1 MPLNLHD
8 PIARLLTAHNR
19 VLTSVVQPS
28 VDDPCAL
35 FVKEAIA
42 VCNALSGYL
51 SVSSGTQWEPKSIV
65 SRDDIAVN
73 LVWEGGK
80 QEEELDDMWIKGKEH
95 VKDDWIILSIPLQ
108 PDDSPKPSEPRAILH
123 LNICPHALPSLLT
136 LTSLCSLGATLFAL
150 QACIDALT
158 AQLRRNNVI
167 QKLVLDNV
175 EEAVAIQLYP
185 DNLNAVKQRDPAMPL
200 HLNSA
205 GNVFFN
211 GNRDLYLVSPHEEA
225 THCPESPFSRAASL
239 PPDDN
244 IQKGLHISVSPRPG
258 PNQARV
264 RLSQQQFTAIATV
277 IALFDD
283 DGTRFGGIVITHDD
297 RERKREAERLEES
310 GRQLRTIC
318 QAMPQLVWTTGP
330 DGSHEYFNTKW
341 VEYTGHSIESSCG
354 EGWKQVLH
362 PDDFE
367 RVSQTWAGCLAT
379 GNPYQVE
386 YRFKRASDGMYRWF
400 LGRALPLRDDNG
412 EITKW
417 LGTSTDIHDHREA
430 MLEIQQARSKLHRIM
445 THTSLYLWCVD
456 EQGII
461 TLSEGKCPRTPH
473 EVVGKSVFEVFKDV
487 PTMCESVSKILDGRE
502 TQVLDECYVEGAW
515 YRTQHTLVME
525 DGPTKK
531 MGIACVSFDVTARK
545 MAEMALLESEIRAK
559 HLFQSNII
567 GAIIFSTNSTFP
579 STHIECNDAWLHL
592 LGLDRETYE
601 RVLAKGRQFHGANE
615 NHETLIKAAKACLRN
630 CERELIKPDGT
641 RVPVLLGGASIPHQ
655 ENLYVAFAIDLT
667 DQKRIQN
674 KAHET
679 SQQLRRVVSSL
690 PASALIYAVSL
701 DTQQITVAEGQ
712 PLFPLFCHPDQ
723 MVSSNYEKA
732 IRDQEVITC
741 IQLALSGGST
751 RQVIKRG
758 DMWIETAYGP
768 LRDANGSLTGMVALA
783 IDVTERRRMYE
794 ELQKSIVEKGEL
806 MAAEAAAKEAS
817 RLKSEVWVC
826 CVHGIAEY
834 RAVSRVL
841 TDFWCIPN
849 KILLNKFLANMSHEI
864 RTPINGIVGMT
875 DLLLDTRLTEEQRDC
890 AANIQRS
897 ADALLVVIQDILDFS
912 KVEAGKLELEDTPFS
927 LPQLLSDT
935 AQMVAYNAQRKG
947 VAFTREPIVLVC
959 NNGEK
964 REGCDDAIPMVRG
977 APGRIRQ
984 VLANLLSNAVKF
996 TSAGTVTMRVEIR
1009 EEEERRG
1016 EVREPKAGDEGA
1028 MCSTARPSTMGTCS
1042 PPTPTNLSF
1051 PSITLNGTASTA
1063 HVPPLTH
1070 ATPAAIHYPHIHLS
1084 VQVLDTGVGISD
1096 ATRARLFVPFQQGDS
1111 STARRFGGT
1120 GLGLVIS
1127 KKLVQLMGGEIGIEG
1142 RKDGNGSCAWF
1153 SLPLRVW
1160 DGDKGDALTSS
1171 LPVDTSDSRYRS
1183 EERQPHIDLTLDRTL
1198 SNTTLH
1204 STGLDVPYEKAVSS
1218 TSSLT
1223 SPNTT
1228 VPSTPKLGRPMRILV
1243 AEDNDLN
1250 CRIVLRMLTKLG
1262 HKTDAVTNGAE
1273 AVTAV
1278 MDAFQSPP
1286 TPDPTQQPNGTIK
1299 PSETETQ
1306 YDLLLMDCQMPEVD
1320 GYEASKRVRGLQPP
1334 ARDVPIVA
1342 LTANAIKGD
1351 REKCLQA
1358 GMDDYLT
1365 KPFKQVDLDRVVQ
1378 KWVGKKSVLGGL
1390 ANG

>member
-1 MPLNLHD
+1 
-8 PIARLLTAHNR
+8 
-19 VLTSVVQPS
+19 
-28 VDDPCAL
+28 
-35 FVKEAIA
+35 
-42 VCNALSGYL
+42 
-51 SVSSGTQWEPKSIV
+51 
-65 SRDDIAVN
+65 
-73 LVWEGGK
+73 
-80 QEEELDDMWIKGKEH
+80 
-95 VKDDWIILSIPLQ
+95 
-108 PDDSPKPSEPRAILH
+108 
-123 LNICPHALPSLLT
+123 
-136 LTSLCSLGATLFAL
+136 
-150 QACIDALT
+150 
-158 AQLRRNNVI
+158 
-167 QKLVLDNV
+167 
-175 EEAVAIQLYP
+175 
-185 DNLNAVKQRDPAMPL
+185 
-200 HLNSA
+200 
-205 GNVFFN
+205 
-211 GNRDLYLVSPHEEA
+211 
-225 THCPESPFSRAASL
+225 
-239 PPDDN
+239 
-244 IQKGLHISVSPRPG
+244 
-258 PNQARV
+258 
-264 RLSQQQFTAIATV
+264 
-277 IALFDD
+277 
-283 DGTRFGGIVITHDD
+283 
-297 RERKREAERLEES
+297 
-310 GRQLRTIC
+310 
-318 QAMPQLVWTTGP
+318 MPQLVWTTAP
-330 DGSHEYFNTKW
+330 DGSHEYFNTMW
-341 VEYTGHSIESSCG
+341 VEYTGYSIEESCG
-354 EGWKQVLH
+354 EGWKHVLH
-362 PDDFE
+362 PDDYE
-367 RVSQTWAGCLAT
+367 RVGLTWAGCLAT

-430 MLEIQQARSKLHRIM
+430 LLEIQQARSKLHRIM

-456 EQGII
+456 EIGII
-461 TLSEGKCPRTPH
+461 TLAQGKFPRTPR

-487 PTMCESVSKILDGRE
+487 PTMCESVSKILEGRE
-502 TQVLDECYVEGAW
+502 THVLDECYVEGAW
-515 YRTQHTLVME
+515 YRTQYTQVME
-525 DGPTKK
+525 EGPAKK
-531 MGIACVSFDVTARK
+531 KGIACVSFDVTARK

-567 GAIIFSTNSTFP
+567 GAIIFSTDSTFP

-592 LGLDRETYE
+592 LGLDREAYE
-601 RVLAKGRQFHGANE
+601 SALAEERQFHGASE
-615 NHETLIKAAKACLRN
+615 NHETLIKAARACLRN

-679 SQQLRRVVSSL
+679 SQQLRRVVCSL

-701 DTQQITVAEGQ
+701 DTHQITVAEGQ
-712 PLFPLFCHPDQ
+712 PLSPLFCQPDQ
-723 MVSSNYEKA
+723 MVSTRYEQA
-732 IRDQEVITC
+732 IKDPEVIAC

-768 LRDANGSLTGMVALA
+768 LRDANGSVTGMVALA
-783 IDVTERRRMYE
+783 TDVTERRRMYE

-817 RLKSEVWVC
+817 RLKSE
-826 CVHGIAEY
+826 
-834 RAVSRVL
+834 
-841 TDFWCIPN
+841 
-849 KILLNKFLANMSHEI
+849 FLANMSHEI

-947 VAFTREPIVLVC
+947 VTFTREPIVVVC
-959 NNGEK
+959 NDGK
-964 REGCDDAIPMVRG
+964 RLQGCDDAIPIVRG

-1009 EEEERRG
+1009 EVEEGRG
-1016 EVREPKAGDEGA
+1016 ESNEQMAAGDEETK
-1028 MCSTARPSTMGTCS
+1028 CPNARPSTMGTCS
-1042 PPTPTNLSF
+1042 PPTPLYLSV
-1051 PSITLNGTASTA
+1051 PSITSNGTACTA

-1070 ATPAAIHYPHIHLS
+1070 ATSAIHYPHIHLS

-1096 ATRARLFVPFQQGDS
+1096 ATRSRLFVPFQQGDS

-1127 KKLVQLMGGEIGIEG
+1127 KKLVELMGGEIGIEG
-1142 RKDGNGSCAWF
+1142 RKDGQNGSCAWF
-1153 SLPLRVW
+1153 SLPLRIW
-1160 DGDKGDALTSS
+1160 DGDTGDAIVSS
-1171 LPVDTSDSRYRS
+1171 VPVDTRDSRHGS
-1183 EERQPHIDLTLDRTL
+1183 ESRASQIDLTLDRTL
-1198 SNTTLH
+1198 SNTTLQ
-1204 STGLDVPYEKAVSS
+1204 STGLDVPYDTTVSS

-1223 SPNTT
+1223 SPNAT
-1228 VPSTPKLGRPMRILV
+1228 VPSTPKVRRPMRILV

-1262 HKTDAVTNGAE
+1262 HKTDAVANGAQ
-1273 AVTAV
+1273 AVTAI
-1278 MDAFQSPP
+1278 MDAFHPP
-1286 TPDPTQQPNGTIK
+1286 PPDPTQESKNETP
-1299 PSETETQ
+1299 ETETQ
-1306 YDLLLMDCQMPEVD
+1306 YDLILMDCQMPEVD
-1320 GYEASKRVRGLQPP
+1320 GYEASKRVRKLQPP

-1365 KPFKQVDLDRVVQ
+1365 KPFKQADLERVVQ
-1378 KWVGKKSVLGGL
+1378 KWVGKKSVLGGF